1 MRFWWRV
8 TRFDPAHRDA
18 RGAYRRDTWT
28 SIGDV
33 GGSFED
39 GELTLETYLRVEDA
53 YVEAVAAFADG
64 TGAERLVIG
73 ELDYGEGLREGQVLS
88 IAEARDVVR
97 RMLREDVSCKL
108 QSPDGRFAVHVG
120 FDLYMYIGSAEPCT
134 AAVRDARASGLFVE
148 EGGSSPYG

>member
-97 RMLREDVSCKL
+97 RMLREDVSC
-108 QSPDGRFAVHVG
+108 
-120 FDLYMYIGSAEPCT
+120 
-134 AAVRDARASGLFVE
+134 
-148 EGGSSPYG
+148 